1 MRSLHIVYPICVVIA
16 AIIITMATTNTG
28 ARYFALM
35 IMVPG
40 SYGCFQVSNAWVA
53 SVAARP
59 KQKRAIA
66 LAMSNAVGNTSLIW
80 TPYLYPSSAGPRYTV
95 AWSVNIALSVVC
107 ILVSLWLRV
116 VLQRENKRME
126 SMESEADLGGT
137 QLKAEGKPVEVEYA
151 GALPSSAFQFQC

>member
-1 MRSLHIVYPICVVIA
+1 MRSLHIVFPLCAVIA
-16 AIIITMATTNTG
+16 AIIITMATTNVG

-59 KQKRAIA
+59 KQKRATA
-66 LAMSNAVGNTSLIW
+66 LAMSNAVGNTALIW

-95 AWSVNIALSVVC
+95 AWSVNIALSVLC
-107 ILVSLWLRV
+107 IVVSLWLRV
-116 VLQRENKRME
+116 ALQRENQRLGSTESATEAAPQLKDDE
-126 SMESEADLGGT
+126 KSMELEFVG
-137 QLKAEGKPVEVEYA
+137 E
-151 GALPSSAFQFQC
+151 LPATAYRFQC

>member
-1 MRSLHIVYPICVVIA
+1 MRSLHIVYPLCAVIA
-16 AIIITMATTNTG
+16 AIILTLATTNTG

-66 LAMSNAVGNTSLIW
+66 LAMSNAVGNTSLVW
-80 TPYLYPSSAGPRYTV
+80 TPYLYPASAGSRYTV
-95 AWSVNIALSVVC
+95 AWSVNIALYVVC
-107 ILVSLWLRV
+107 IAVSLALRV
-116 VLQRENKRME
+116 VLQRQNKRME
-126 SMESEADLGGT
+126 GVEAEADLGSGS
-137 QLKAEGKPVEVEYA
+137 KGDGKPVEVEYA
-151 GALPSSAFQFQC
+151 GALPASIFQFQC